1 MILECSQCG
10 SRYEVPDSAVGPD
23 GRTVRCANCKHSW
36 FQAPPLERAAPAPPP
51 PPAPAAEPE
60 PAPVPTPAAM
70 SAPLPRSLA
79 ADPEPELPSY
89 DPFDE
94 PAAPKRS
101 GLRWTIAALIA
112 LVSVLLGGAALL
124 YWKAPQLLTQLGLP
138 IGEAN
143 TPLVFSDK
151 NVALQARA
159 DGSKLFIVSGK
170 VLNPTGSSQHVPDI
184 RIRLIDAQGSEV
196 YSWRITPAT
205 RTLDPQSSFDFNGA
219 KVDVPSGAKT
229 VQLSFASE
237 LGA

>member
-1 MILECSQCG
+1 M
-10 SRYEVPDSAVGPD
+10 A
-23 GRTVRCANCKHSW
+23 
-36 FQAPPLERAAPAPPP
+36 
-51 PPAPAAEPE
+51 
-60 PAPVPTPAAM
+60 
-70 SAPLPRSLA
+70 RSLA
-79 ADPEPELPSY
+79 READPAADY

-94 PAAPKRS
+94 PAPPRKRS
-101 GLRWTIAALIA
+101 GIRWTIAALIA

-124 YWKAPQLLTQLGLP
+124 YWKAPQVLTQLGLP
-138 IGEAN
+138 IGGAS

-151 NVALQARA
+151 NVALQARP

-196 YSWRITPAT
+196 YSWRITPAV
-205 RTLDPQSSFDFNGA
+205 RTLDPQASFDFNGA
-219 KVDVPSGAKT
+219 KVDVPNGAKT

>member
-10 SRYEVPDSAVGPD
+10 SRYEVPDTAIGPD

-36 FQAPPLERAAPAPPP
+36 FQAPPPLELATPAPPP
-51 PPAPAAEPE
+51 PPPVAEPPAPLAAAPEMPPPLPRTIAAEPE
-60 PAPVPTPAAM
+60 AP
-70 SAPLPRSLA
+70 
-79 ADPEPELPSY
+79 DY

-94 PAAPKRS
+94 PAPPRRS
-101 GLRWTIAALIA
+101 GMRWTLAALVA

-138 IGEAN
+138 IGGAN
-143 TPLVFSDK
+143 TSLVFSDK

-170 VLNPTGSSQHVPDI
+170 VLNPTGSAQHVPDI
-184 RIRLIDAQGSEV
+184 RIRLIDAQGVEV

-205 RTLDPQSSFDFNGA
+205 RTLDPQASFEFNGA
-219 KVDVPSGAKT
+219 KVDVPGGAKT

-237 LGA
+237 LDA

>member
-10 SRYEVPDSAVGPD
+10 SRYEVPDSAIGPD

-36 FQAPPLERAAPAPPP
+36 FQSAAPLELAAPT
-51 PPAPAAEPE
+51 PAPAAVEAPAAPTVAEPE
-60 PAPVPTPAAM
+60 AAPEAVVMPRTLAR
-70 SAPLPRSLA
+70 AP
-79 ADPEPELPSY
+79 DPEPDY
-89 DPFDE
+89 DPFDAPE
-94 PAAPKRS
+94 PRRRS
-101 GLRWTIAALIA
+101 GLRWTIAALVA

-124 YWKAPQLLTQLGLP
+124 YWKAPQVLVQLGLP
-138 IGEAN
+138 IGGAS

-170 VLNPTGSSQHVPDI
+170 VLNPTASPQHVPDI
-184 RIRLIDAQGSEV
+184 RIRLIDAQGGEV

-205 RTLDPQSSFDFNGA
+205 RTLDPQASFDFNGA

-237 LGA
+237 LDG

>member
-10 SRYEVPDSAVGPD
+10 SRYEVPDAAIGPD

-36 FQAPPLERAAPAPPP
+36 FQSAAPLELTAQAPAPVAA
-51 PPAPAAEPE
+51 APEPE
-60 PAPVPTPAAM
+60 PAP
-70 SAPLPRSLA
+70 APLPRSLA
-79 ADPEPELPSY
+79 PEPDAPGY

-94 PAAPKRS
+94 PAPPPRN
-101 GLRWTIAALIA
+101 GLRWTIAALVA

-124 YWKAPQLLTQLGLP
+124 YWKAPQVLTQLGLP
-138 IGEAN
+138 IGGAS

-184 RIRLIDAQGSEV
+184 RIRLIDAQGGEV
-196 YSWRITPAT
+196 YSWRITPTT
-205 RTLDPQSSFDFNGA
+205 RTLDSQASFDFNGA

-237 LGA
+237 LGG

>member
-10 SRYEVPDSAVGPD
+10 SRYEVPDAAIGPD

-36 FQAPPLERAAPAPPP
+36 FQAPAPIERPAPAPLAAS
-51 PPAPAAEPE
+51 PAVAEPQ
-60 PAPVPTPAAM
+60 PMP
-70 SAPLPRSLA
+70 APLPRTVL
-79 ADPEPELPSY
+79 PEPEPVFAPEEPGY

-94 PAAPKRS
+94 PQPPRRS

-112 LVSVLLGGAALL
+112 LVSVLLGATALL
-124 YWKAPQLLTQLGLP
+124 YWKAPHLLTQLGLP
-138 IGEAN
+138 IGEAS
-143 TPLVFSDK
+143 TPLVFSEK

-184 RIRLIDAQGSEV
+184 RIRLVDGQGAEV

-205 RTLDPQSSFDFNGA
+205 RTLDPQASLEFNGA